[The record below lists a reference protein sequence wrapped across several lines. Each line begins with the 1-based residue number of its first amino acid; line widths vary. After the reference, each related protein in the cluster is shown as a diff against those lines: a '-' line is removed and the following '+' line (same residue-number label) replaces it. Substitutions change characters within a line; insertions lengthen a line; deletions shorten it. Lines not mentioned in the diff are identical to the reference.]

1 MRRRLIVFSLVLALL
16 WPTVAAM
23 TPKVQASGGDNLF
36 GWAWNPVIG
45 WISFNNCV
53 YGEDC
58 PDIGIDYGVGL
69 TEGGNYPLTGYA
81 WNSNVGWIL
90 FDNSYPL
97 GGNPQHG
104 AQFDPA
110 TKRFSGWA
118 KIVALDNDND
128 GWIKLA
134 KDSLDGGTPDYW
146 SQLQDDGKLAGW
158 AWNNT
163 IGWISLNSSDVTSSV
178 TYYVTGRVP
187 LAPQDLAVT
196 PDDTDGCSK
205 LYITWTAS
213 DYATGGY
220 LVHRSTSASFTPTTT
235 NFLAPTT
242 TANDKYDEGLPSN
255 TDYYYHVGANN
266 FFGTTYTTV
275 SAHGKTRPICSID
288 VITGQGDC
296 LDGDPSVIKLNWQV
310 PTVASGTE
318 ISYYQIKRCQIDDS
332 PAGDKCL
339 QDSPFFAAVASN
351 SDCYQVDPDLPD
363 APPSPTPS
371 TGNHCVGIDCHCWE
385 EFTGEEVAKQY
396 VYKIVAVDTF
406 GSSGDDTA
414 ALINIYPCS
423 KQKSWRWEEQNPGA
437 N

>member
-1 MRRRLIVFSLVLALL
+1 MRRRLIIFSLVLTLL
-16 WPTVAAM
+16 WPTVSAM
-23 TPKVQASGGDNLF
+23 IPKAQASSEHNLF

-58 PDIGIDYGVGL
+58 PDIGIGYGVKL
-69 TEGGNYPLTGYA
+69 EPSGGYPLSGYV

-90 FDNSYPL
+90 FEDSYPV
-97 GGNPQHG
+97 GAEPQHG
-104 AQFDPA
+104 ARLDPV
-110 TKRFSGWA
+110 TRKFSGWA
-118 KIVALDNDND
+118 KILALGDD

-134 KDSLDGGTPDYW
+134 KDSYDRGPDYW
-146 SQLQDDGKLAGW
+146 SQLNNDGKLAGW

-220 LVHRSTSASFTPTTT
+220 LVHRSTSSSFTPSTT
-235 NFLAPTT
+235 NFLTPITT
-242 TANDKYDEGLPSN
+242 VNNKYDDGLALN

-275 SAHGKTRPICSID
+275 SAHGKTRPICGINT
-288 VITGQGDC
+288 ITGQGDC
-296 LDGDPSVIKLNWQV
+296 LNGNPSVIKLNWQV
-310 PTVASGTE
+310 PTVASGIE
-318 ISYYQIKRCQIDDS
+318 IDHYQVKRCQVDDT
-332 PAGDKCL
+332 GNNCL
-339 QDSPFFAAVASN
+339 QDSPFFEDVVST
-351 SDCYQVDPDLPD
+351 SDCYQVDPDSAD
-363 APPSPTPS
+363 EPPSPTPP
-371 TGNHCVGIDCHCWE
+371 TNHCVGIDCHCWE

-396 VYKIVAVDTF
+396 VYKIIAVDDDNNF
-406 GSSGDDTA
+406 GDDTA
-414 ALINIYPCS
+414 TLINIYPCAR
-423 KQKSWRWEEQNPGA
+423 QKSWSWEEQNPGLQA

>member
-1 MRRRLIVFSLVLALL
+1 MRKIIISSLFLLLVGLMVKLIPSVNAG
-16 WPTVAAM
+16 TN
-23 TPKVQASGGDNLF
+23 DNLF

-53 YGEDC
+53 YAGGC
-58 PDIGIDYGVGL
+58 SGIDYGVGL

-104 AQFDPA
+104 AQFDPV

-118 KIVALDNDND
+118 QIMALGED

-134 KDSLDGGTPDYW
+134 KDSYDGGSPDYW
-146 SQLQDDGKLAGW
+146 SRLQDDGKLAGW

-163 IGWISLNSSDVTSSV
+163 IGWISFNSSDVTSSLP
-178 TYYVTGRVP
+178 YYVTGKVP
-187 LAPQDLAVT
+187 VVPQNLVVT

-220 LVHRSTSASFTPTTT
+220 LVHRSTSSSFTPSTT
-235 NFLAPTT
+235 NFLTPITT
-242 TANDKYDEGLPSN
+242 VNNKYDDGLALN

-266 FFGTTYTTV
+266 FFGTTYSTTSV
-275 SAHGKTRPICSID
+275 HGKTRPICGINT
-288 VITGQGDC
+288 ITGQGDC
-296 LDGDPSVIKLNWQV
+296 LNGDPSVIKLNWQV
-310 PTVASGTE
+310 PMVAPGIQ
-318 ISYYQIKRCQIDDS
+318 ISYYQIKRCQVDDT
-332 PAGDKCL
+332 GNNCL
-339 QDSPFFAAVASN
+339 QDSPFFEDVASA
-351 SDCYQVDPDLPD
+351 SDCYQVDPDSAD
-363 APPSPTPS
+363 EPPSPTPP
-371 TGNHCVGIDCHCWE
+371 TNHCVGIDCHCWE

-396 VYKIVAVDTF
+396 VYKIIAVDDDNNF
-406 GSSGDDTA
+406 GDDTA
-414 ALINIYPCS
+414 TLINIYPCAR
-423 KQKSWRWEEQNPGA
+423 QKSWSWEEQNPGLQA